1 MPWSSGGG
9 NEWGLHRNWVSQER
23 ISAELRC
30 PTIESEMRNVK
41 VAIVKYGTIATSGLE
56 FGPGSGSSVID
67 VGGGEILVGGTK
79 LLAHLI
85 GEALAALELM
95 VGSNIRPSSER
106 KDKQAGDPD
115 TVPRKHQRPGSDLS
129 WFFHCTPTA
138 QKLLNG
144 RKLSEDRCSHPNL
157 NN

>member
-79 LLAHLI
+79 LLAHLM
-85 GEALAALELM
+85 GEALAALDLWWARIF
-95 VGSNIRPSSER
+95 GRPLSGRINRLEIQTLFHGNT
-106 KDKQAGDPD
+106 KDQD
-115 TVPRKHQRPGSDLS
+115 QI
-129 WFFHCTPTA
+129 
-138 QKLLNG
+138 
-144 RKLSEDRCSHPNL
+144 
-157 NN
+157 

>member
-85 GEALAALELM
+85 GEALAALDLWWARIF
-95 VGSNIRPSSER
+95 GRPLSGRINRLEIQTLFHGNT
-106 KDKQAGDPD
+106 KDQD
-115 TVPRKHQRPGSDLS
+115 QI
-129 WFFHCTPTA
+129 
-138 QKLLNG
+138 
-144 RKLSEDRCSHPNL
+144 
-157 NN
+157 

>member
-85 GEALAALELM
+85 GEALAALDLWWARM
-95 VGSNIRPSSER
+95 FGRPLSGRINRLEIQTLFHGNT
-106 KDKQAGDPD
+106 KDQD
-115 TVPRKHQRPGSDLS
+115 QI
-129 WFFHCTPTA
+129 
-138 QKLLNG
+138 
-144 RKLSEDRCSHPNL
+144 
-157 NN
+157 

>member
-67 VGGGEILVGGTK
+67 VGGGEIWVGGTK
-79 LLAHLI
+79 LLSHLI
-85 GEALAALELM
+85 GEALAALDLWWARIF
-95 VGSNIRPSSER
+95 GRPLSGRINRLEIQTLFHGNT
-106 KDKQAGDPD
+106 KDQD
-115 TVPRKHQRPGSDLS
+115 QI
-129 WFFHCTPTA
+129 
-138 QKLLNG
+138 
-144 RKLSEDRCSHPNL
+144 
-157 NN
+157 

>member
-1 MPWSSGGG
+1 M
-9 NEWGLHRNWVSQER
+9 SQER

-85 GEALAALELM
+85 GEALAALDLWWARIF
-95 VGSNIRPSSER
+95 GRPLSGRINRLEIQTLFHGNT
-106 KDKQAGDPD
+106 KDQD
-115 TVPRKHQRPGSDLS
+115 QI
-129 WFFHCTPTA
+129 
-138 QKLLNG
+138 
-144 RKLSEDRCSHPNL
+144 
-157 NN
+157 